1 MDDKQLMAQIAAGDQ
16 AALQTLLRR
25 HGPLLQYILKPILT
39 DPREREECLADISL
53 RLWQRAG
60 DYAPERGAFVPWLTV
75 LARNMALNRARR
87 LRREEP
93 LDEAMPHGDG
103 SAEEA
108 LLQKD
113 RREQLQTAIRSLG
126 REEQQLFFRKY
137 YYCQSTAQI
146 AAELGISSRT
156 VKRFVSSLLEKTGYS
171 NRTRLA
177 IAVTK
182 KNFILPHL
190 EEE

>member
-60 DYAPERGAFVPWLTV
+60 DYAPERGQFVPWLTV

-93 LDEAMPHGDG
+93 LDETMPHGDG

-113 RREQLQTAIRSLG
+113 RR
-126 REEQQLFFRKY
+126 LFPRIHLSVPYPKY
-137 YYCQSTAQI
+137 IFA
-146 AAELGISSRT
+146 L
-156 VKRFVSSLLEKTGYS
+156 
-171 NRTRLA
+171 
-177 IAVTK
+177 
-182 KNFILPHL
+182 
-190 EEE
+190 

>member
-93 LDEAMPHGDG
+93 LDETMPHGDG

-113 RREQLQTAIRSLG
+113 RREQLLTAIRSLG

-146 AAELGISSRT
+146 AAELGITER
-156 VKRFVSSLLEKTGYS
+156 VAEGRLYRLRQRLRNLLGGD
-171 NRTRLA
+171 L
-177 IAVTK
+177 
-182 KNFILPHL
+182 L
-190 EEE
+190 

>member
-60 DYAPERGAFVPWLTV
+60 DYAPERGQFVPWLTV

-93 LDEAMPHGDG
+93 LDETMPHGDG

-113 RREQLQTAIRSLG
+113 RR
-126 REEQQLFFRKY
+126 
-137 YYCQSTAQI
+137 
-146 AAELGISSRT
+146 AELGITERAAEG
-156 VKRFVSSLLEKTGYS
+156 RLYRLRQRLRNLLGGD
-171 NRTRLA
+171 L
-177 IAVTK
+177 
-182 KNFILPHL
+182 L
-190 EEE
+190 

>member
-53 RLWQRAG
+53 RLWQ
-60 DYAPERGAFVPWLTV
+60 
-75 LARNMALNRARR
+75 RARR

-146 AAELGISSRT
+146 AAELGITERAAEG
-156 VKRFVSSLLEKTGYS
+156 RLYRLRQRLRNLLGGD
-171 NRTRLA
+171 L
-177 IAVTK
+177 
-182 KNFILPHL
+182 L
-190 EEE
+190 

>member
-1 MDDKQLMAQIAAGDQ
+1 
-16 AALQTLLRR
+16 
-25 HGPLLQYILKPILT
+25 
-39 DPREREECLADISL
+39 
-53 RLWQRAG
+53 
-60 DYAPERGAFVPWLTV
+60 
-75 LARNMALNRARR
+75 MALNRARR

-93 LDEAMPHGDG
+93 LDETMPHGDG

-190 EEE
+190 EE

>member
-1 MDDKQLMAQIAAGDQ
+1 MDDKQLMAQLAAGDQ

-39 DPREREECLADISL
+39 DHREREECLADISL

-60 DYAPERGAFVPWLTV
+60 DYAPERGQFVPWLTA

-113 RREQLQTAIRSLG
+113 RRE
-126 REEQQLFFRKY
+126 
-137 YYCQSTAQI
+137 
-146 AAELGISSRT
+146 
-156 VKRFVSSLLEKTGYS
+156 
-171 NRTRLA
+171 
-177 IAVTK
+177 
-182 KNFILPHL
+182 
-190 EEE
+190 

>member
-1 MDDKQLMAQIAAGDQ
+1 MDDKQLMVQIAAGDQ

-60 DYAPERGAFVPWLTV
+60 DYAPERGQFVPWLTV

-93 LDEAMPHGDG
+93 LDETMP
-103 SAEEA
+103 
-108 LLQKD
+108 

-146 AAELGISSRT
+146 AAELGITERAAEG
-156 VKRFVSSLLEKTGYS
+156 RLYRLRQRLRNLLGGD
-171 NRTRLA
+171 L
-177 IAVTK
+177 
-182 KNFILPHL
+182 L
-190 EEE
+190 

>member
-113 RREQLQTAIRSLG
+113 RR
-126 REEQQLFFRKY
+126 
-137 YYCQSTAQI
+137 
-146 AAELGISSRT
+146 
-156 VKRFVSSLLEKTGYS
+156 
-171 NRTRLA
+171 
-177 IAVTK
+177 
-182 KNFILPHL
+182 
-190 EEE
+190 

>member
-60 DYAPERGAFVPWLTV
+60 DYAPERGQFVPWLTV

-93 LDEAMPHGDG
+93 LDETMPHGDG

-113 RREQLQTAIRSLG
+113 RRYVNELMERRSLS
-126 REEQQLFFRKY
+126 REEEQLFFRKY

-146 AAELGISSRT
+146 AAELGITERAAEG
-156 VKRFVSSLLEKTGYS
+156 RLYRLRQRLRNLLGGD
-171 NRTRLA
+171 L
-177 IAVTK
+177 
-182 KNFILPHL
+182 L
-190 EEE
+190 

>member
-1 MDDKQLMAQIAAGDQ
+1 MDDKQLMVQIAAGDQ

-60 DYAPERGAFVPWLTV
+60 DYAPERGQFVPWLTV
-75 LARNMALNRARR
+75 LARNMALN
-87 LRREEP
+87 
-93 LDEAMPHGDG
+93 
-103 SAEEA
+103 
-108 LLQKD
+108 

-146 AAELGISSRT
+146 AAELGITERAAEG
-156 VKRFVSSLLEKTGYS
+156 RLYRLRQRLRNLLGGD
-171 NRTRLA
+171 L
-177 IAVTK
+177 
-182 KNFILPHL
+182 L
-190 EEE
+190 

>member
-16 AALQTLLRR
+16 AALQTLLAAARTAAAIYPETHSDR
-25 HGPLLQYILKPILT
+25 PPGAG
-39 DPREREECLADISL
+39 ECLADISL

-93 LDEAMPHGDG
+93 LDETMPHRDG

-108 LLQKD
+108 LLQ
-113 RREQLQTAIRSLG
+113 RTGGTASDGHPVPGPRGTAAVLPEVLLLPIHRPRSP
-126 REEQQLFFRKY
+126 
-137 YYCQSTAQI
+137 QSWASQSGPPRAAVPP
-146 AAELGISSRT
+146 AAETAESVGGGD
-156 VKRFVSSLLEKTGYS
+156 LL
-171 NRTRLA
+171 
-177 IAVTK
+177 
-182 KNFILPHL
+182 
-190 EEE
+190 

>member
-60 DYAPERGAFVPWLTV
+60 DYAPERGQFVPWLTV

-93 LDEAMPHGDG
+93 LDETMPHGDG
-103 SAEEA
+103 SAEDEV
-108 LLQKD
+108 L
-113 RREQLQTAIRSLG
+113 RRERQAKLRAAIVGLPVYE
-126 REEQQLFFRKY
+126 RELFYRKY
-137 YYCQSTAQI
+137 YYCQSTAQM
-146 AAELGISSRT
+146 AAELGLTERG
-156 VKRFVSSLLEKTGYS
+156 VEG
-171 NRTRLA
+171 RLYRLRQ
-177 IAVTK
+177 T
-182 KNFILPHL
+182 LRQQL
-190 EEE
+190 GGDLYD